1 MKKISLLL
9 ILILLLP
16 VSAAAQVVWGVRS
29 GIAYSS
35 LVQKVDDRAKSG
47 ARFGYSIAGIAEIPV
62 WNEFS
67 LRPEVVFMQQGGHF
81 LSNPDRPGESVEVA
95 NTQVRRDYRYYSI
108 QVPVNICYTF
118 TFSEININ
126 LFGGPVLDFPLSG
139 KVKMAG
145 GKGDMQF
152 GSEPEDDIKSFD
164 LGISVGLGAEYANFF
179 CSINAI
185 CGTLDR
191 RAHTDAMEKSVYQN
205 NVTLSLGYFF
215 RTK

>member
-1 MKKISLLL
+1 M
-9 ILILLLP
+9 LILLLP

-35 LVQKVDDRAKSG
+35 LVQKVDDRPKSG
-47 ARFGYSIAGIAEIPV
+47 ARFGYSVACIAEIPV

-67 LRPEVVFMQQGGHF
+67 LRPEVVFMQQGGYF
-81 LSNPDRPGESVEVA
+81 LSNPDRPGEPVGFDL
-95 NTQVRRDYRYYSI
+95 TQVRRDYRYFSI

-118 TFSEININ
+118 TFSDININ
-126 LFGGPVLDFPLSG
+126 LFGGPVLDFPLTG
-139 KVKMAG
+139 KVKSVG
-145 GKGDMQF
+145 GKGDMHF
-152 GSEPEDDIKSFD
+152 GTAPEDDIKPFD
-164 LGISVGLGAEYANFF
+164 LGVSVGLGAEYANFF

-185 CGTLDR
+185 CGTLNR
-191 RAHTDAMEKSVYQN
+191 RAHTDATEKSVYQN